1 MHDDPTRMMGQ
12 PEQPGEPG
20 GNRPHG
26 NVRLLVAGL
35 IAVIVGLVIA
45 IFVIASNDSG
55 ESASTVTTE
64 VLPSETSATEP
75 APTTG
80 ESTATEPTTGE
91 EEESGETTTSEPTT
105 APEEEAEENGS
116 GGVPAE

>member
-1 MHDDPTRMMGQ
+1 MHDDPTRMMDQ
-12 PEQPGEPG
+12 PEPPGRPG

-45 IFVIASNDSG
+45 IAVIASNDSG
-55 ESASTVTTE
+55 ESGPTVTK
-64 VLPSETSATEP
+64 VLPSEATTTTESTPTTSESTSTEP
-75 APTTG
+75 
-80 ESTATEPTTGE
+80 STSETET
-91 EEESGETTTSEPTT
+91 GETTTSEPT